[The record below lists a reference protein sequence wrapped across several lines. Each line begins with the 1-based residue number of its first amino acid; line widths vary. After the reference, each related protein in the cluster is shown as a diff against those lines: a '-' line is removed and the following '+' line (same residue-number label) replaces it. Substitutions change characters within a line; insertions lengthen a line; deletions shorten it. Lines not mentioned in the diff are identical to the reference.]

1 MSDLKDCPEFA
12 VFMQQITKP
21 LSGKTEVQKE
31 RIYLLPEG
39 TKIER
44 GIRYLRTGLYL
55 GDRRKSWFE
64 PSQALAM
71 CLKAEDFKKSVSFKG
86 DDERVIRYLKERP
99 WIYPTQRRKTKKAG
113 TGLRGRLRAWL
124 GQSGRRYLKKQV
136 LCRMENAVMS

>member
-1 MSDLKDCPEFA
+1 
-12 VFMQQITKP
+12 MQQITKP

-55 GDRRKSWFE
+55 GDQKKKRFE

-86 DDERVIRYLKERP
+86 DDERVIRYLKGETLDLSDTEAENEKG
-99 WIYPTQRRKTKKAG
+99 WVLVCVDGYGLGWGKAAG
-113 TGLRGRLRAWL
+113 GILKNKYYAGWRM
-124 GQSGRRYLKKQV
+124 QS
-136 LCRMENAVMS
+136 